1 MMPLVTT
8 RTMLHTIKKFCDGI
22 PSEKS
27 LWLNNKL
34 KYKRSPMYIQEFIN
48 ACLYDYYQLLHSIH
62 SNGTMMTYDA
72 LAQKFGVEPNNKNFV
87 EFIKLQ
93 FVIPSK
99 WETQNPSVDSVF
111 TLETLIEKILKF
123 GKSTK
128 SAYEYIFDKIKQYPI
143 KQQQCWCC

>member
-1 MMPLVTT
+1 
-8 RTMLHTIKKFCDGI
+8 
-22 PSEKS
+22 
-27 LWLNNKL
+27 
-34 KYKRSPMYIQEFIN
+34 
-48 ACLYDYYQLLHSIH
+48 
-62 SNGTMMTYDA
+62 MTYDA

-128 SAYEYIFDKIKQYPI
+128 SAYKYIFDKIKQYPI